1 MGVRLDRGAWRHH
14 WLSLSTLTV
23 TVPDDLASDFKD
35 AGLLAPE
42 AAEEMAAILRESLR
56 HYMVGDVIRTA
67 DRLLIPKGP
76 PPTLEENSGRSEGRA
91 RGDAPACGWFLTRTS
106 SSRR

>member
-1 MGVRLDRGAWRHH
+1 MAESGSAVHH
-14 WLSLSTLTV
+14 MATLTV

-42 AAEEMAAILRESLR
+42 AAEDMEAILRETLR
-56 HYMVGDVIRTA
+56 RYMVGDVIRTA

-76 PPTLEENSGRSEGRA
+76 PPTLEEIQEEVKAVRA
-91 RGDAPACGWFLTRTS
+91 EMRQPPVGS
-106 SSRR
+106 

>member
-1 MGVRLDRGAWRHH
+1 MTT
-14 WLSLSTLTV
+14 LSV

-42 AAEEMAAILRESLR
+42 AAEDMAAILRESLR
-56 HYMVGDVIRTA
+56 RYMVGDVIRTA

-76 PPTLEENSGRSEGRA
+76 PPTLEEIQEEVKAVRA
-91 RGDAPACGWFLTRTS
+91 EMRQPAVGS
-106 SSRR
+106 

>member
-1 MGVRLDRGAWRHH
+1 MT
-14 WLSLSTLTV
+14 TLTV

-42 AAEEMAAILRESLR
+42 AAEDMAAILRESLR

-76 PPTLEENSGRSEGRA
+76 PPTLEEIQEEVKAVRA
-91 RGDAPACGWFLTRTS
+91 EM
-106 SSRR
+106 RRRAAGS